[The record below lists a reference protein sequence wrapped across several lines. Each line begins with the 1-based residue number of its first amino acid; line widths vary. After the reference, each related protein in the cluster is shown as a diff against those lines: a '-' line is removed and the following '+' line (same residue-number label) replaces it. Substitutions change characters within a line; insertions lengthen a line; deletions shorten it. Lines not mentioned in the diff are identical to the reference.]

1 MKNRITKIKGSSNIL
16 SNNNAIALVTVILV
30 IAILGILAAV
40 AIETTGTDII
50 NAGNYTRSE
59 QTLDI
64 GNSAINMVFAQI
76 GSGSLTSG
84 ISGVPIQNE
93 VYFNGLNFTG
103 PLKTLMSP
111 DLANSISDFQ
121 QCNGILPRYGYE
133 YTGTYGLLPG
143 NSGYMYN
150 GTIYVI
156 AQKTCFPNEQG
167 STKTVGAT
175 FNYGPIS
182 QQPVPTEY

>member
-1 MKNRITKIKGSSNIL
+1 MKNKAKAKLIVKNLQNDRG
-16 SNNNAIALVTVILV
+16 IALVTVILV

-50 NAGNYTRSE
+50 NAGSNTSSE

-64 GNSAINMVFAQI
+64 GNSAMNIVLAQL
-76 GSGSLTSG
+76 GSNSLTGG

-93 VYFNGLNFTG
+93 VYLNGSIIAGLQ
-103 PLKTLMSP
+103 TLTPS
-111 DLANSISDFQ
+111 DLTNSISNFQ
-121 QCNGILPRYGYE
+121 QCNGHYPGYGYE
-133 YTGTYGLLPG
+133 YTGTYGMLPG
-143 NSGYMYN
+143 NSGYMYM

-156 AQKTCFPNEQG
+156 AQKTCFANEQG
-167 STKTVGAT
+167 STKNVGMT
-175 FNYGPIS
+175 FDYGPIS

>member
-1 MKNRITKIKGSSNIL
+1 MENRIAKNKGNSNII
-16 SNNNAIALVTVILV
+16 SNNNGIALVTVILV

-64 GNSAINMVFAQI
+64 GNSAMNLVFSQI
-76 GSGSLTSG
+76 GSSSLTSG

-93 VYFNGLNFTG
+93 VYLNGSIIPVLQ
-103 PLKTLMSP
+103 TLMPS
-111 DLANSISDFQ
+111 DLANSISNFQ
-121 QCNGILPRYGYE
+121 QCNGQYPSYGYE
-133 YTGTYGLLPG
+133 YTGTYGMLPG
-143 NSGYMYN
+143 NSGYMYI

-156 AQKTCFPNEQG
+156 AQKTCIANKQG

-175 FNYGPIS
+175 FDYGPIS

>member
-1 MKNRITKIKGSSNIL
+1 MKNGIVKNKDKNNII
-16 SNNNAIALVTVILV
+16 NNNNGIALVTVILV

-40 AIETTGTDII
+40 AIETTGTDIL

-64 GNSAINMVFAQI
+64 GNSAINLVFSQI
-76 GSGSLTSG
+76 GSGSITYG

-93 VYFNGLNFTG
+93 VYLNGSIIPGLQ
-103 PLKTLMSP
+103 TLTPS
-111 DLANSISDFQ
+111 DLTVSISNFQ
-121 QCNGILPRYGYE
+121 QCNSRYPHYGYE
-133 YTGTYGLLPG
+133 YTGTYGMLPG
-143 NSGYMYN
+143 NSGYMYI

-156 AQKTCFPNEQG
+156 AQKTCFANEQG
-167 STKTVGAT
+167 STKTLGAT
-175 FNYGPIS
+175 FDYGPIS

>member
-1 MKNRITKIKGSSNIL
+1 MENRIEKNKGNSNII
-16 SNNNAIALVTVILV
+16 SNNNGIALVTVILV

-40 AIETTGTDII
+40 AIETTGDDII
-50 NAGNYTRSE
+50 NAGHYTSLE

-64 GNSAINMVFAQI
+64 GNSAMNIVLAQL
-76 GSGSLTSG
+76 SSNSLTAG

-93 VYFNGLNFTG
+93 VYLNGSIIAGLQT
-103 PLKTLMSP
+103 PLTPS
-111 DLANSISDFQ
+111 DLANSFSNFQ
-121 QCNGILPRYGYE
+121 QCNGYYPSYGYE
-133 YTGTYGLLPG
+133 YTGTYGMLPG
-143 NSGYMYN
+143 NSGYMYI

-156 AQKTCFPNEQG
+156 AQKTCFANEQG
-167 STKTVGAT
+167 STKTVGTT